1 MGSRS
6 LSQRKTASNKGGLTA
21 RPVTKEGRTDAHS
34 TRSLPP
40 AGPGDTRAR
49 QPASWLPACYLAE
62 TRFPALLTHPT
73 LTQLHLA
80 QARPSRDSPALTLLV
95 PSSPNPFSG
104 EASGEP
110 AGQGI
115 LARAAWGAG
124 HPRRG
129 RGSPKTSLMS

>member
-21 RPVTKEGRTDAHS
+21 RPVTKKGRTDAHS
-34 TRSLPP
+34 TLSLPP
-40 AGPGDTRAR
+40 AGPGDTRAH

-80 QARPSRDSPALTLLV
+80 QARPSRDSACPHPACPLQ
-95 PSSPNPFSG
+95 P
-104 EASGEP
+104 EP
-110 AGQGI
+110 V
-115 LARAAWGAG
+115 LR
-124 HPRRG
+124 
-129 RGSPKTSLMS
+129 